1 MGVDE
6 IAMSNV
12 SLSFETVKGT
22 FKTLD
27 QISFSLKR
35 GDNLSLI
42 GESGSGKSTIA
53 KALIGLERIDEGSI
67 LYDSVDI
74 SKLKLKKIRKY
85 RKNIQSVFQDTS
97 GTLNP
102 GISTFKNLE
111 EGLINLT
118 NLSKKERKEKVLLFC
133 EDLHLKKEI
142 LDVPVYQ
149 LSGGEQRRLSLIR
162 ALIVNPD
169 FLILDEVTAGLD
181 LLTIEKV
188 LNLLFYYQSKHS
200 ISYIFITHDINQA
213 KQISDYIIEIKKGK
227 ILREGKLQR
236 R

>member
-1 MGVDE
+1 MDE

-22 FKTLD
+22 FKALD

-67 LYDSVDI
+67 LYDFVDI

-142 LDVPVYQ
+142 LDVPVHQ

-162 ALIVNPD
+162 ALMVNPD

-227 ILREGKLQR
+227 IFREGKLQR

>member
-1 MGVDE
+1 MDE

>member
-1 MGVDE
+1 MDE

-22 FKTLD
+22 FKALD

-162 ALIVNPD
+162 ALMVNPD

-227 ILREGKLQR
+227 IFREGKLQR

>member
-22 FKTLD
+22 FKALD

-42 GESGSGKSTIA
+42 GESGSGKSSIA

-118 NLSKKERKEKVLLFC
+118 NLSKKERKEKALLFC
-133 EDLHLKKEI
+133 EDLHLKKEV
-142 LDVPVYQ
+142 LDVPVHQ

-162 ALIVNPD
+162 ALMVNPD

-227 ILREGKLQR
+227 IFREGKLQR

>member
-1 MGVDE
+1 MDE

-22 FKTLD
+22 FKALD

-142 LDVPVYQ
+142 LDVPVHQ

-162 ALIVNPD
+162 ALMVNPD

-200 ISYIFITHDINQA
+200 TSYIFITHDINQA

-227 ILREGKLQR
+227 IFREGKLQR

>member
-22 FKTLD
+22 FKALD

-142 LDVPVYQ
+142 LDVPVHQ

-162 ALIVNPD
+162 ALMVNPD

-213 KQISDYIIEIKKGK
+213 KHISDYIIEIKKGK

>member
-22 FKTLD
+22 FKALD

-133 EDLHLKKEI
+133 EDLHLKNEV
-142 LDVPVYQ
+142 LDVPVHQ

-162 ALIVNPD
+162 ALMVNPD

-227 ILREGKLQR
+227 IFREGKLQR

>member
-1 MGVDE
+1 MDE

-22 FKTLD
+22 FKALD

-142 LDVPVYQ
+142 LDVPVHQ

-162 ALIVNPD
+162 ALMVNPD

-181 LLTIEKV
+181 LLTTEKV

-227 ILREGKLQR
+227 IFREGKLQR

>member
-1 MGVDE
+1 MDE

-22 FKTLD
+22 FKALD

-53 KALIGLERIDEGSI
+53 KALIGLERIDEGAI
-67 LYDSVDI
+67 FYDSVDI

-142 LDVPVYQ
+142 LDVPVHQ

-162 ALIVNPD
+162 ALMVNPD

-213 KQISDYIIEIKKGK
+213 KQISDYIIEIKMGK

>member
-227 ILREGKLQR
+227 IFREGKLQR

>member
-1 MGVDE
+1 MDE

-22 FKTLD
+22 FKALD

-142 LDVPVYQ
+142 LDVPVHQ

-162 ALIVNPD
+162 ALMVNPD

-213 KQISDYIIEIKKGK
+213 KKISDYIIEIKKGK

>member
-12 SLSFETVKGT
+12 SLSFETVKVT
-22 FKTLD
+22 FKALD

-53 KALIGLERIDEGSI
+53 KSLIGLERIDEGSI

-142 LDVPVYQ
+142 LDVPVHQ

-162 ALIVNPD
+162 ALMVNPD

-227 ILREGKLQR
+227 IFREGKLQR

>member
-22 FKTLD
+22 FKALD

-142 LDVPVYQ
+142 LDVPVHQ

-162 ALIVNPD
+162 ALMVNPD

-213 KQISDYIIEIKKGK
+213 KQNSAYIIEIKKGK

>member
-1 MGVDE
+1 M
-6 IAMSNV
+6 
-12 SLSFETVKGT
+12 
-22 FKTLD
+22 
-27 QISFSLKR
+27 
-35 GDNLSLI
+35 
-42 GESGSGKSTIA
+42 
-53 KALIGLERIDEGSI
+53 
-67 LYDSVDI
+67 
-74 SKLKLKKIRKY
+74 
-85 RKNIQSVFQDTS
+85 
-97 GTLNP
+97 
-102 GISTFKNLE
+102 E

-142 LDVPVYQ
+142 LDVPVHQ

-162 ALIVNPD
+162 ALMVNPD

-188 LNLLFYYQSKHS
+188 LNLLFYYQSKYS
-200 ISYIFITHDINQA
+200 ISYIFITHDTNQA

-227 ILREGKLQR
+227 IFREGKLQR

>member
-142 LDVPVYQ
+142 LDVPVHQ

-162 ALIVNPD
+162 ALMVNPD

-227 ILREGKLQR
+227 IFREGKLQR

>member
-22 FKTLD
+22 FKALD

-162 ALIVNPD
+162 ALMVNPD

-227 ILREGKLQR
+227 IFREGKLQR

>member
-22 FKTLD
+22 FKALD

-188 LNLLFYYQSKHS
+188 LNLLFYYQSKHG

-227 ILREGKLQR
+227 IFREGKLQR

>member
-22 FKTLD
+22 FKALD

-227 ILREGKLQR
+227 IFREGKLQR

>member
-1 MGVDE
+1 MDE

-22 FKTLD
+22 FKALD

-85 RKNIQSVFQDTS
+85 RKNIQSVFQDIS

-142 LDVPVYQ
+142 LDVPVHQ

-162 ALIVNPD
+162 ALMVNPD

-200 ISYIFITHDINQA
+200 ISYIFITHDTNQA

-227 ILREGKLQR
+227 IFREGKLQR

>member
-1 MGVDE
+1 MDE

-22 FKTLD
+22 FKALD

-227 ILREGKLQR
+227 IFREGKLQR

>member
-22 FKTLD
+22 FKALD

-42 GESGSGKSTIA
+42 DESGSGKSTIA

-142 LDVPVYQ
+142 LDVPVHQ

-162 ALIVNPD
+162 ALMVNPD

>member
-162 ALIVNPD
+162 ALMVNPD

-227 ILREGKLQR
+227 IFREGKLQR